1 MFDEEAHA
9 YVAQQ
14 ALESAHEFIAG
25 LDAAQRTAISA
36 QAGVL
41 RAVLAAGGHAAEV
54 AMMLVGAEHAAR
66 QTGMTEGVT
75 WH

>member
-1 MFDEEAHA
+1 MFDEKAHRHA
-9 YVAQQ
+9 VQE
-14 ALESAHEFIAG
+14 ALEAATSFIAG
-25 LDAAQRTAISA
+25 LDGAERAAINR
-36 QAGVL
+36 QADVL

-66 QTGMTEGVT
+66 QMGGVT